1 MKIAVVGAGGV
12 GGGFGAALAKA
23 GADVTFI
30 ARGAHLQAM
39 REKGLRLEGGRGDMH
54 IVPTQAS
61 DDPAAVGPVD
71 IVLFCVKMWDV
82 ESAGARI
89 KPLVGRDTAV
99 IPLQNGIDAAERLAP
114 ILGPGAVMGGVAQI
128 SASIVAPG
136 VIRQVGT
143 FMRIIFGE
151 LDGKRTPRGEAFL
164 ALCQKANFETVL
176 SEQIVTELWLKFILL
191 ATNASVMA
199 LTRRP
204 IGELRD
210 DPDIRPHF
218 IAAYQEVIDVGRASG
233 ATLPADTLDRMLSF
247 NKNAPPTM
255 KASMA
260 LDLDRGNR
268 IELPWLG
275 GKVVEMGRKLGVP
288 TPTHALMYA
297 ALKPY
302 VMGAPAS

>member
-1 MKIAVVGAGGV
+1 MKVAVVGAGGV

-30 ARGAHLQAM
+30 ARGAHMQAM
-39 REKGLRLEGGRGDMH
+39 KEKGLRLEGGRGDTH

-82 ESAGARI
+82 ESAGERI
-89 KPLVGRDTAV
+89 RPLIGRDTAV

-114 ILGPGAVMGGVAQI
+114 ILGPDAVMGGVAQI
-128 SASIVAPG
+128 SASIAAPG

-151 LDGKRTPRGEAFL
+151 LDGRRSPRAEAFL
-164 ALCQKANFETVL
+164 ALAKNANFETIL
-176 SEQIVTELWLKFILL
+176 TDQIVTELWLKFILL

-210 DPDIRPHF
+210 DPDMHPHF

-233 ATLPADTLDRMLSF
+233 ASLPADTLDRMLGF
-247 NKNAPPTM
+247 NRNAPPTM

-260 LDLDRGNR
+260 LDLERGNR

-275 GKVVEMGRKLGVP
+275 GKVVEMGRRLGVP

-302 VMGAPAS
+302 VMGAPA